1 MRKFIYFVIGVASS
15 AIILISMV
23 VNAPKVDIVKTSV
36 ADFYT
41 PKKDESQD
49 IGEVTGENSS
59 FLEFGSYHLTGV
71 DYDYYNDRN
80 IVDFGKPNPAFFYKE
95 VVKKKETAQNIE
107 NGNSS
112 EKDSTKTDS
121 TAAGESTKDSS
132 DNISSNNEETQGAAA
147 PSGGAYDE
155 EDFLANG
162 YVMEGYNV
170 ISGKKE
176 EVDISAP
183 LKDFKENA
191 VLPVDSE
198 YYGFTSSYGERVDP
212 LENKEAFHTGLD
224 IAKEGINEKNV
235 YSVSKG
241 EVLLTSEGDSGY
253 GNYVILKHDGYNTLY
268 GHLSS
273 IENLKKGD
281 KVSPGT
287 IIGKVGSTGRSTG
300 PHLHF
305 EVRVG
310 TVTLDPMPF
319 VSKIKK

>member
-147 PSGGAYDE
+147 PCVSS
-155 EDFLANG
+155 LLL
-162 YVMEGYNV
+162 
-170 ISGKKE
+170 
-176 EVDISAP
+176 DILSE
-183 LKDFKENA
+183 LS
-191 VLPVDSE
+191 LVDSPAAVE
-198 YYGFTSSYGERVDP
+198 SVLVESFSLEFPFSIFCAVSFFFT
-212 LENKEAFHTGLD
+212 
-224 IAKEGINEKNV
+224 
-235 YSVSKG
+235 
-241 EVLLTSEGDSGY
+241 TS
-253 GNYVILKHDGYNTLY
+253 L
-268 GHLSS
+268 
-273 IENLKKGD
+273 
-281 KVSPGT
+281 
-287 IIGKVGSTGRSTG
+287 
-300 PHLHF
+300 
-305 EVRVG
+305 
-310 TVTLDPMPF
+310 
-319 VSKIKK
+319 